1 MRKNVLK
8 IGQGVFAVAVLGACL
23 VGLDATANNAE
34 AKRPPIGGGGPIYCL
49 DVWRPVICPNGQ
61 IYSNDCYAARAGQ
74 FGCVPW
80 GGYLQ

>member
-1 MRKNVLK
+1 MRKNLSNLGK
-8 IGQGVFAVAVLGACL
+8 GVFAAAAVAVCV
-23 VGLDATANNAE
+23 VGLTATANNAE
-34 AKRPPIGGGGPIYCL
+34 AKKPVIGGPIYCL

>member
-1 MRKNVLK
+1 MRKNLSNLSK
-8 IGQGVFAVAVLGACL
+8 GVFATAAVAVCM
-23 VGLDATANNAE
+23 VGLTATANNAE
-34 AKRPPIGGGGPIYCL
+34 AKKPVIVGPIYCL